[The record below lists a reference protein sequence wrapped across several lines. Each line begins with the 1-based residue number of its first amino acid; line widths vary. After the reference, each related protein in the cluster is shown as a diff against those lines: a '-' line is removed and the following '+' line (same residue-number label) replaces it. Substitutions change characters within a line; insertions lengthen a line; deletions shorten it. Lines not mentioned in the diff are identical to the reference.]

1 MWGVVC
7 WFYSWFRRLG
17 PAPLC
22 RGAPRAQSQRTWLG
36 QNRALPLT
44 GAVTTGEWPI
54 FSELLFP
61 SLETSRESSPT
72 SQAIVR
78 ILQE

>member
-1 MWGVVC
+1 M
-7 WFYSWFRRLG
+7 
-17 PAPLC
+17 
-22 RGAPRAQSQRTWLG
+22 
-36 QNRALPLT
+36 

-61 SLETSRESSPT
+61 GLETSRESSPT